1 VFGRKT
7 RPEQFVDRE
16 QARLS
21 FLQTEYTAIRT
32 ELVAAVTTQQ
42 TVMSYGLAAIA
53 VIYTGVLASWSN
65 IPLRSGI
72 LALAPALLMFVWFVW
87 YGEVQRLLRARWFLW
102 QLEHKVN
109 DLLAMPGLRGTSDL
123 SPGDVLH
130 WESWVRGRNRWRT
143 NLHSRPAYHLA
154 SGLLGG
160 TALGT
165 TVLSVVLAILTRPS
179 APLVWLA
186 AGGAVLF
193 VLLCG
198 YGFLLTRRNPLLK
211 QNGRA
216 IP

>member
-42 TVMSYGLAAIA
+42 TVMSYALAAIA
-53 VIYTGVLASWSN
+53 V
-65 IPLRSGI
+65 
-72 LALAPALLMFVWFVW
+72 FVWFVW

-123 SPGDVLH
+123 PPGDVLH